1 MVLQQCYG
9 PPGSIL
15 GPSSFNNRFRA
26 LNPSTFE
33 RELNFKKCY
42 VIFGNPARATPLGVR
57 LAI

>member
-15 GPSSFNNRFRA
+15 GSTSLNNGFRA

-42 VIFGNPARATPLGVR
+42 VIFGNPG
-57 LAI
+57 